1 MRACGPG
8 TRALRL
14 PLLLSLAALCLSEV
28 EVSGPIMTTQS
39 ASQQTQNILYSTST
53 EHNVSTPGSTITTEG
68 VHQQTRES
76 FSENTSG
83 WHGRS
88 TDGPRYTTQQT
99 NLTWMAYNIS
109 IPGFSSPLMEKNIT
123 LDSPAN
129 IELSCTVAS
138 VSTHAVAIEKAWK
151 KDTKPIK
158 SNVTSNETKNVWSTQ
173 YKLQIREKKDM
184 GSYMCV
190 MKGEH
195 EVQAVF
201 HLKVPKI
208 KGKEKPI
215 VSYEGDSV
223 VIVCESGSYIPI
235 TWIWYTTNGSHQVPI
250 NDSLMPEKYIIDKT
264 PANKTH
270 LKIMKLTG
278 QDGGLYV
285 CQAVFKLGENNG
297 EVNLKVLNYMVPL
310 KPFFAI
316 AAEVIVLVALIFL
329 YEIYSKKKE
338 MLAEGEKEFEQIE
351 QLKSEESNG
360 VENSSTRHRK
370 V

>member
-1 MRACGPG
+1 
-8 TRALRL
+8 
-14 PLLLSLAALCLSEV
+14 
-28 EVSGPIMTTQS
+28 
-39 ASQQTQNILYSTST
+39 
-53 EHNVSTPGSTITTEG
+53 ITTEG

-83 WHGRS
+83 WH
-88 TDGPRYTTQQT
+88 
-99 NLTWMAYNIS
+99 
-109 IPGFSSPLMEKNIT
+109 GFSSPLMEKNIT

-173 YKLQIREKKDM
+173 LQIREKKDM

-338 MLAEGEKEFEQIE
+338 I
-351 QLKSEESNG
+351 KSEESNG